1 MPKYVFIINKVQR
14 TKAKSPPLVF
24 RENKRLIS
32 SVVQHF
38 AKTHLEEILSPNL
51 FAEGKPRPYFSNA
64 CIPTKSASL
73 IVNAILKMVQAN
85 CPAHD
90 GQDDHDDDQFPFE
103 KAVDIYL
110 SFLVRYHII

>member
-14 TKAKSPPLVF
+14 TKANSPPLVF
-24 RENKRLIS
+24 HENKRLIS
-32 SVVQHF
+32 PVLQHF
-38 AKTHLEEILSPNL
+38 AKTHLEEILRPNL

-85 CPAHD
+85 CPTHG

-103 KAVDIYL
+103 NAVDIYL
-110 SFLVRYHII
+110 

>member
-32 SVVQHF
+32 STLPKHI
-38 AKTHLEEILSPNL
+38 EGEILSPNL

-85 CPAHD
+85 CPTHG

-110 SFLVRYHII
+110 